1 MTFKNEDELKKVL
14 LAKCKNAVAQAEEK
28 VYKIIDNC
36 LKQYYNEFTPD
47 EYIRTGKLLNSLV
60 KSNIISTANGFRAEV
75 YFDESKLNYEQGV
88 MPLQH
93 TPEHGMYGWA
103 TWGAEEVLDT
113 AMNGSH
119 GGYIDGTAIWGT
131 SNAILGNV
139 YMLLKKELIA
149 QGIPIKK

>member
-1 MTFKNEDELKKVL
+1 MVFKNQKQLETFL
-14 LAKCKNAVAQAEEK
+14 LNKCKDAVSQTEEK
-28 VYKIIDNC
+28 VYQVIDGC
-36 LKQYYNEFTPD
+36 LKQYYSEFTPD
-47 EYIRTGKLLNSLV
+47 EYIRTKKLLHSLV
-60 KSNIISTANGFRAEV
+60 KSNVKKVENGYVAEV

-93 TPEHGMYGWA
+93 TSEHGMYGWA

-131 SNAILGNV
+131 SKAVLGDIHK
-139 YMLLKKELIA
+139 LLIQNLRA
-149 QGIPIKK
+149 QGIPVK